1 MEDYV
6 SKYKGEKID
15 ALLDKVDLVDTT
27 PAQGS
32 DALITSGGVYGAIPT
47 KLSELSDDTG
57 HRLVTDTEKQ
67 TWNDK
72 QNAIEDL
79 STIRANASNAY
90 KKPANGIPA
99 SDIANG
105 VIPAAP
111 GTLNTNN
118 SDAQSVSSNEALS
131 GSIKLHKVAKTGSYN
146 DLRDKPTIPEQVQ
159 SNWTQ
164 SDSTKADYIKNKPT
178 IPAAQVNAD
187 WNATD
192 GVAKILNKPTI
203 PAAPGS
209 LVTNNSEG
217 LTPSV
222 GEALSGTVNLHK
234 VAKTGSYNDLNDKP
248 TIPEQVQ
255 SDWNQSDST
264 QADFIKNK
272 PTIPAEVNEST
283 VSGWGFTKNQGTIT
297 EVRMNDT
304 SKGTSGVVDLGTVL
318 TSHQDISGKA
328 DKVNNATNGNLA
340 SLDSSGNLVDSGSKA
355 SDFATAAQGRKA
367 DSAYQKPNDGIP
379 MDDLSQEVQDA
390 IESGSQEGVE
400 LVSHKVTALDSS
412 VTDTQYP
419 SAKCVYDVLSAIATI
434 EDDTLVINI

>member
-32 DALITSGGVYGAIPT
+32 DALITSGGVYGAIPRN
-47 KLSELSDDTG
+47 LSDLSADAS

-72 QNAIEDL
+72 QDAIEDL
-79 STIRANASNAY
+79 STIRTNAANAY

-131 GSIKLHKVAKTGSYN
+131 GSVKLHKVAKTGSYN

-248 TIPEQVQ
+248 TTPGIY
-255 SDWNQSDST
+255 
-264 QADFIKNK
+264 
-272 PTIPAEVNEST
+272 
-283 VSGWGFTKNQGTIT
+283 
-297 EVRMNDT
+297 
-304 SKGTSGVVDLGTVL
+304 VVDG
-318 TSHQDISGKA
+318 Q
-328 DKVNNATNGNLA
+328 KVII
-340 SLDSSGNLVDSGSKA
+340 K
-355 SDFATAAQGRKA
+355 
-367 DSAYQKPNDGIP
+367 
-379 MDDLSQEVQDA
+379 
-390 IESGSQEGVE
+390 
-400 LVSHKVTALDSS
+400 
-412 VTDTQYP
+412 
-419 SAKCVYDVLSAIATI
+419 
-434 EDDTLVINI
+434 